1 MGDAYVT
8 IAVLIITG
16 LVTWRGFQRR
26 EVMERLIFRPERILV
41 GREYHRLFSSALLH
55 GDWWHFGFNA
65 FALWM
70 FGGLLEAVLGAPL
83 FLGVYVG
90 SVLGGSLLSLA
101 LHRHED
107 YAALGASGGVS
118 GTVFAATFFFPD
130 MGVSLLFLPI
140 WAPAWVSALVFI
152 AISFFGTRHRWGN
165 IGHDA
170 HRGGALA
177 GLGIAM
183 LSHPGLVSAIDWRLG
198 TVIAAAAVSVVLL
211 VKFPHGVGGRM
222 LTGVAREYKGNIRY
236 QDYDRARERNAK
248 RARLDALL
256 DRIAQR
262 GMHSLSPAERRELE
276 ELSRTV
282 RR

>member
-1 MGDAYVT
+1 MGESYVT
-8 IAVLIITG
+8 IAVLIVTG
-16 LVTWRGFQRR
+16 LVTWQAFQRR
-26 EVMERLIFRPERILV
+26 DVMERLIFRPERILV
-41 GREYHRLFSSALLH
+41 GREWHRLVSSALLH

-70 FGGLLEAVLGAPL
+70 FGGLLEAVLGAPM

-90 SVLGGSLLSLA
+90 AVLGGSLLSLA

-130 MGVSLLFLPI
+130 LPVSLLFLPI

-170 HRGGALA
+170 HLGGALA
-177 GLGIAM
+177 GLLIAM
-183 LSHPGLVSAIDWRLG
+183 ATHPGLVSQIDWRLG
-198 TVIAAAAVSVVLL
+198 TVIAAGVVSLVLL
-211 VKFPHGVGGRM
+211 VRFPHGVGGRM
-222 LTGVAREYKGNIRY
+222 LTRVPQQYKGNIRY

-262 GMHSLSPAERRELE
+262 GIHSLNPTERQELE
-276 ELSRTV
+276 ELSKTV